1 MVKSAGNGNKPG
13 TGIKPGTGMKPGMGM
28 KPGTG
33 MNPGTGIYL
42 FEKSNSDYRN
52 SKSKEIVV
60 VALHV

>member
-1 MVKSAGNGNKPG
+1 M
-13 TGIKPGTGMKPGMGM
+13 KPGTGMKA
-28 KPGTG
+28 GTG